1 MQSPAYCFHYSV
13 CLSVHAPFPEP
24 PKEKKGKNSVCVMR
38 YVAAAAA
45 AAIVAVCRLEDKE
58 DVVCLSVVN
67 NKKSLKGRAGANTL

>member
-1 MQSPAYCFHYSV
+1 
-13 CLSVHAPFPEP
+13 
-24 PKEKKGKNSVCVMR
+24 MR

-67 NKKSLKGRAGANTL
+67 SKTKSLKGRPGANTR